1 MSQKVPTK
9 QRILE
14 TALRLFNE
22 QGYGRV
28 TTATLAKEV
37 GIAEGNLWYH
47 FNDKASLLKA
57 LSADY
62 SESVRERLKMRPT
75 GGAILPEYMG
85 FFRRM
90 ADELTTYIFLYRDHA
105 DYGPQVED
113 IAASIPE
120 LYRRSAQQ
128 YREYF
133 LEMRKQ
139 EFLDL
144 TDAELENVVAGLM
157 IIFRYYTEFAITAD
171 LAEKEDLWAIRR
183 VFGIHMRLF
192 EDRLTPEAKGFLRR
206 ELRLAE
212 LPEKIM

>member
-1 MSQKVPTK
+1 MTKKIPTK
-9 QRILE
+9 QRILDA
-14 TALRLFNE
+14 ALRLFNE
-22 QGYGRV
+22 KGYGRV
-28 TTATLAKEV
+28 TTAALAKDV

-57 LSADY
+57 LSAEY

-85 FFRRM
+85 FFSRM
-90 ADELTTYIFLYRDHA
+90 ADELQTYMFLYRDHA

-113 IAASIPE
+113 IVAGMPE
-120 LYRRSAQQ
+120 LYRRSADQ

-133 LEMRKQ
+133 NEMRKQ
-139 EFLDL
+139 EFLNI
-144 TDAELENVVAGLM
+144 TDGELENVIAGLM
-157 IIFRYYTEFAITAD
+157 IIFRYYHEFAMTAD
-171 LAEKEDLWAIRR
+171 LEEKEDLWAIRR
-183 VFGIHMRLF
+183 VFGIHLRLF
-192 EDRLTPEAKGFLRR
+192 EDRLTPEGLSFLRR